1 MSSIKDV
8 AELAG
13 VSVKT
18 VSRILGGFE
27 GVSPR
32 TRERVQ
38 EAMNRLEYYPSAA
51 AQSLRGKETGLVSLI
66 TDHLTTTP
74 DAYEIVAGIQ
84 SVCERHGK
92 LLLIGET
99 GGSDKNFQ
107 SLVEDF
113 RRQRA
118 QAIIFA
124 TMYHREVEIKQ
135 SFERCPLILLN
146 CFDAHSGYPSIVPD
160 DEQGAFDAT
169 EHLLARGHKRIAFLT
184 LFEDMPATPLRTRG
198 YRRAHEQRGI
208 EIDPSLVVAGVFRDP
223 EDEFSG
229 LEARLKALLDGPD
242 APSAILCG
250 NDKMAMRVY
259 MQAITLGFRVPGD
272 LSIVGYDNY
281 RMIAENLVPKL
292 TTVSLPYFRMGELA
306 AELAI
311 GDQTEPGEL
320 KNGKR
325 QKQKQFRIG
334 GDLIVRGSTGF
345 R

>member
-18 VSRILGGFE
+18 VSRILNGFE
-27 GVSPR
+27 GVSER
-32 TRERVQ
+32 TRAKVQ
-38 EAMNRLEYYPSAA
+38 EAMDRLEYYPSAA

-74 DAYEIVAGIQ
+74 DAFEIVAGIQ
-84 SVCERHGK
+84 SVCEKRGK

-99 GGSDKNFQ
+99 GGSQESFQ
-107 SLVEDF
+107 KLVEDF

-124 TMYHREVEIKQ
+124 TMYHRKVEIKQ

-146 CFDAHSGYPSIVPD
+146 CFDTDSRYPCIIPD
-160 DEQGAFDAT
+160 DEQGGFDAT
-169 EHLLARGHKRIAFLT
+169 EHLLAQGHKRIAFLT
-184 LFEDMPATPLRTRG
+184 LFEHMPATSLRVRG
-198 YRRAHEQRGI
+198 HLRALEKHGI
-208 EIDPSLVVAGVFRDP
+208 EVDPNLITEGVFDDSQ
-223 EDEFSG
+223 DEFAG
-229 LEARLKALLDGPD
+229 LEALLKELLKGPK
-242 APSAILCG
+242 APTAILCG

-259 MQAITLGFRVPGD
+259 MHAIQLGYRIPD
-272 LSIVGYDNY
+272 ELSIVGYDNY

-292 TTVSLPYFRMGELA
+292 TTVSLPYFQMGELA

-311 GDQTEPGEL
+311 DGPAEKE
-320 KNGKR
+320 KGKR
-325 QKQKQFRIG
+325 NKRKNNHTIKIG

-345 R
+345 Q